1 MGIFSKK
8 NDVYKIATDYYGKF
22 LPGYTVMGDN
32 NYGKALKIISKMVKE
47 GKHDDAI
54 GYVNDQLTK
63 IKSQIGDNKN
73 GSWKYADE
81 RQREVMKII
90 ERRKKIGK

>member
-8 NDVYKIATDYYGKF
+8 NDVYKTATDYYGKF
-22 LPGYTVMGDN
+22 LPGYTVMGHN
-32 NYGKALKIISKMVKE
+32 NYDKALKNINKMVKL
-47 GKHDDAI
+47 GKHDDAVR
-54 GYVNDQLTK
+54 YVNDQLTK
-63 IKSQIGDNKN
+63 IKKEIGDENN

-90 ERRKKIGK
+90 ERRKKLGK